1 MYISITPTLIE
12 LNDAF
17 RKVVGLDPFFIT
29 ATSSHCAINWLS
41 WSLEKRY
48 YSVHSRYLYKQWPLD
63 MHQFNQWN

>member
-29 ATSSHCAINWLS
+29 ATSSHCAIN
-41 WSLEKRY
+41 
-48 YSVHSRYLYKQWPLD
+48 
-63 MHQFNQWN
+63 